1 MLIVEQI
8 IRMINRLV
16 DFNLKSDNYQILFY
30 GGTSTAECRS
40 CKKIVIKL
48 ESYNEKC
55 YILKG
60 YFGVAASVVLERQLF
75 FSELLREKN
84 INTPHHYILDSSF
97 QYVVN
102 ADEQNIIVTLED
114 FIPGKLVN
122 LTKDTIN
129 MYTLLMAETHVV
141 SEVSSFQIG
150 RQAKWYNYSQK
161 NEVIRFDKFL
171 RMRDID
177 HLSKHKDLFD
187 KIVRKSEIITSMINE
202 MICQLPQVAV
212 HGDFSQSNIIKDEN
226 NQQYYIIDFDQ
237 ASDCNLISDFVLQS
251 SLWIET
257 IEVQNNYSFFKMADH
272 LLKIYGSVRR
282 TNKIEVKL
290 AMLMYKMARAFY
302 YKRVKLIE
310 SNTIKTIAEYREI
323 LEQMDDSLTI

>member
-8 IRMINRLV
+8 IHMINRLV

-30 GGTSTAECRS
+30 GSASTAECRS
-40 CKKIVIKL
+40 CKKMVIKL

-60 YFGVAASVVLERQLF
+60 YMGVAASVVLEHQLL

-97 QYVVN
+97 RYMVN
-102 ADEQNIIVTLED
+102 DDEQNIIITLED
-114 FIPGKLVN
+114 FISGKLVE
-122 LTKDTIN
+122 LTKDTRDK
-129 MYTLLMAETHVV
+129 YTLLMAKTHVV
-141 SEVSSFQIG
+141 SEMSSFQIG
-150 RQAKWYNYSQK
+150 KHAKWYNYSQK
-161 NEVIRFDKFL
+161 NEVVRFDKFL
-171 RMRDID
+171 KMRDID
-177 HLSKHKDLFD
+177 YLSKHKDLFD
-187 KIVRKSEIITSMINE
+187 KIVGKSEIITSMINE
-202 MICQLPQVAV
+202 MICQLPQFAV

-272 LLKIYGSVRR
+272 LLKTYGSVRSISK
-282 TNKIEVKL
+282 TEVRL
-290 AMLMYKMARAFY
+290 AKLMYKMARAFY

-310 SNTIKTIAEYREI
+310 SNGIKSIAEYRGL